1 MTDDLDGRRRREV
14 GRLTAGPASGFV
26 AARDARV
33 EELKAA
39 GEPELA
45 RVLAGQRRPTVPAWA
60 VDQLAHH
67 HEDELAALFAAAER
81 VRDTQS
87 AATPDRAAVREAS
100 AAFSAEV
107 RRLRG
112 LAEERLADAGT
123 PPAAHLDE
131 VEATLLA
138 AVTDAQVAADVR
150 AGALLRPA
158 PSPGFAALASLS
170 SPRRTPDG
178 TGPTATG
185 AEPLEPREPRS
196 DEDDHDHRSAAEVEL
211 AARRA
216 AELEAI
222 ADRRVELTT
231 RRDELEDEADRAAGS
246 ASGARERAAQLR
258 SEAEQLLR
266 AAASA
271 DDEATSAD
279 EEEARARDRVTAI
292 DEELA
297 ALDEQERQVV
307 EPSH

>member
-33 EELKAA
+33 KELKAA
-39 GEPELA
+39 GDPELA

-67 HEDELAALFAAAER
+67 HEDELAALFAAADR
-81 VRDTQS
+81 VRAAQS

-107 RRLRG
+107 RRLRA
-112 LAEERLADAGT
+112 LAEERLGDAGT

-138 AVTDAQVAADVR
+138 AVTDAEVAADVR

-170 SPRRTPDG
+170 SPRRTPDRSGPAAPG
-178 TGPTATG
+178 T
-185 AEPLEPREPRS
+185 EPRP
-196 DEDDHDHRSAAEVEL
+196 DEDDHDQRSGAAAEL

-222 ADRRVELTT
+222 ADRRAELTT
-231 RRDELEDEADRAAGS
+231 RRDELEAEADRAAGS
-246 ASGARERAAQLR
+246 ARGGRDRAAQLR

-266 AAASA
+266 DAASA
-271 DDEATSAD
+271 DAEATHAE
-279 EEEARARDRVTAI
+279 EEEARTRGRAAEI
-292 DEELA
+292 DDELA